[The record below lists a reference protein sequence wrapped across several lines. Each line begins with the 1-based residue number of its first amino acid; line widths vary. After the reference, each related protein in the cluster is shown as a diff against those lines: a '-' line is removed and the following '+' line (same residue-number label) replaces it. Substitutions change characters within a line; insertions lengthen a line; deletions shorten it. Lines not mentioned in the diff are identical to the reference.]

1 MDSFPR
7 TEWTRRVVSGNCYR
21 NHKAIKWEWGNQDLN
36 VDCSYLSTEL
46 VKILSSGRTGIKDG
60 GTTGETET
68 SQNYIQYENTANTTN
83 PERATGKKAVP
94 YCLYLGN
101 RADLKEKDK
110 VPKP

>member
-1 MDSFPR
+1 MLQKRENCLELACFSKERDMDSFPR

-68 SQNYIQYENTANTTN
+68 SQNYI
-83 PERATGKKAVP
+83 
-94 YCLYLGN
+94 
-101 RADLKEKDK
+101 
-110 VPKP
+110 